1 VLTGGASFFGVQDPS
16 PAFELAKSHM
26 TTDVSRR
33 ANEGYFCLLQVE
45 GEGYNGMHAEA
56 KLIQAVVV
64 PTATTVDGNVN
75 DMVNIVRCE
84 LPRGMQ
90 QHVKQRKEGELQVRG
105 CAHPSF
111 LPISIA
117 THLSSP
123 CTTSHSL
130 SSSTP
135 HPHFLPIYPLSV
147 WQSHLTPSPSHA
159 AAGAI
164 LRESARVPVAGAE
177 LQPAH
182 RSAHHGL
189 PELPGGHGHH

>member
-16 PAFELAKSHM
+16 PAFELAKSRM

-45 GEGYNGMHAEA
+45 GEGYTGMHAEA

-111 LPISIA
+111 PFQYLSPPIS
-117 THLSSP
+117 LSHVPPLILFPLPPLIPIPLPTSTAPPCGSP
-123 CTTSHSL
+123 T
-130 SSSTP
+130 
-135 HPHFLPIYPLSV
+135 
-147 WQSHLTPSPSHA
+147 
-159 AAGAI
+159 
-164 LRESARVPVAGAE
+164 
-177 LQPAH
+177 
-182 RSAHHGL
+182 
-189 PELPGGHGHH
+189 